1 MTEQQLVA
9 IELAAKHLAENDG
22 NGTYLVW
29 PLIDEVK
36 RLKAA
41 VKYLADSNA
50 RLLKEVQKPKGSN
63 G

>member
-1 MTEQQLVA
+1 MTEQQLHA
-9 IELAAKHLAENDG
+9 IEVAARHLADHDG

-41 VKYLADSNA
+41 VRYLADSNA
-50 RLLKEVQKPKGSN
+50 RLLKEIRCGKEGK
-63 G
+63 